1 MWGCKLNRVLSIAF
15 SSNALSMYFTLKIMS
30 IKWAYFSKVLQSSNI
45 SVLLSLFNRYLG
57 HSAKNSYLNVH
68 SSSTPE
74 HTTTWEG
81 LFSFL
86 HTQRSQ
92 RSATAINLSM
102 LFNNEPSAIN
112 LSMLFNNEPSVL
124 KRLHILSLF
133 SSFWIFQRF
142 VAHKIAV

>member
-1 MWGCKLNRVLSIAF
+1 
-15 SSNALSMYFTLKIMS
+15 MS
-30 IKWAYFSKVLQSSNI
+30 INWAYFSKVLQSSNI
-45 SVLLSLFNRYLG
+45 SVLLSLLHRYLG

-68 SSSTPE
+68 SSFTPE

-86 HTQRSQ
+86 HTHRSQ
-92 RSATAINLSM
+92 GSAT
-102 LFNNEPSAIN
+102 AIN

-133 SSFWIFQRF
+133 SSFWTFSKGLLLTKSLCSMISFSSGFQLQTSYPSF
-142 VAHKIAV
+142 SI